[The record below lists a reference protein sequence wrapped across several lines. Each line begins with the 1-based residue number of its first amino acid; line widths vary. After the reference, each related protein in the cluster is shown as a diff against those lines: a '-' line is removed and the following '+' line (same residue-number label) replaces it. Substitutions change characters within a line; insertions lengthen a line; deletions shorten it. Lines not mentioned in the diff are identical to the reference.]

1 MKMIKDNN
9 SLKLVLSLNS
19 LVSNNLVDY
28 TEKSTEKNNHSQ
40 FIYFKDKR
48 LNQNERAGIL
58 IGKKSKFSGQIQ
70 IKITHVIEDSNPNFS
85 SRYSVERITN
95 HIYTQMEKIKK
106 EHPDLDYIGEWHTH
120 PNGLKQGSFLDHLS
134 MFEMIENPAF
144 GNIFWVIL
152 LIFIPKS
159 FPIGYYYDKNN
170 VISIPVKIQIEN
182 EV

>member
-1 MKMIKDNN
+1 MKIIKNNN
-9 SLKLVLSLNS
+9 SHVLVLSLNS
-19 LVSNNLVDY
+19 LISNNLVEY
-28 TEKSTEKNNHSQ
+28 SEESTDKNNRRR
-40 FIYFKDKR
+40 FIYLKDKK

-58 IGKKSKFSGQIQ
+58 IGKKSKFSDQIQ
-70 IKITHVIEDSNPNFS
+70 IKVTHIIEDLNPDFS
-85 SRYSVERITN
+85 SPYSVERITN

-152 LIFIPKS
+152 LIFIPKY
-159 FPIGYYYDKNN
+159 FPIVYYYDKNN
-170 VISIPVKIQIEN
+170 ATSIPVKIQINGE
-182 EV
+182 